1 MKMKLKNVKLEWYVL
16 RYNMNKKIIESYN
29 VFHDDFIPELHKQI
43 VKKKKITNYNELRGY
58 VHSYFTYYYWCK
70 AEHEVL
76 IGGLCGLFGD
86 KNNFQKIDIYTQLM
100 LNFDRIMEYIIKEL
114 NIKFK
119 NK

>member
-29 VFHDDFIPELHKQI
+29 VFRDDFIPELHKQI
-43 VKKKKITNYNELRGY
+43 VKKKKITNYVELRGY
-58 VHSYFTYYYWCK
+58 VNSYFIYYYWCK

-76 IGGLCGLFGD
+76 IGGMFD
-86 KNNFQKIDIYTQLM
+86 NNFQKIDIYTQLM

-119 NK
+119 K